1 MFLVI
6 FFLLGFAFG
15 FAVRLPWALLAFVV
29 PILLVLA
36 ATDRS
41 IPAIVVGFVVTAI
54 GLLVG
59 LVVASRAAARTA

>member
-1 MFLVI
+1 MFVVFL
-6 FFLLGFAFG
+6 FLLGFCFG

-29 PILLVLA
+29 PVALVLA

-41 IPAIVVGFVVTAI
+41 IPAIVVGFAVTAI

-59 LVVASRAAARTA
+59 TVVASRVDARTA